1 THLDLRDNQ
10 LKDSSVKILFVLT
23 SHFFISLFRLED
35 CRLSE
40 ISCSSVVS
48 ALKPSL
54 LKHPDL
60 SNNKLQDSGAEQLC
74 GFLESPLC
82 SLQTLRL
89 SGCGPSSSHCEV
101 ISSALNSDPS
111 HLTHLDLRDNQ
122 LKDSSVKIL
131 CAGLKSP
138 NCKLETL
145 RSVQCEAR
153 ISSKIK
159 VCPHIS
165 LLSLSV
171 QVGGLQVVRDQLFF
185 CGLSSEAL
193 PPETSG
199 PELSGCGPSSSHC
212 EVISSALN
220 SDPSHLTHLDLRDNQ
235 LKDSSVKILCAGLK
249 SPNCKLE
256 TLRSVQCEARISSKI
271 KVCPHI
277 SLLSLSVQL
286 VKQPL
291 NHDDGLWLSS
301 CPSSAVISS
310 ALNSDPSHLTHLDL
324 RDNQL
329 KDSSV
334 KILCAG
340 LKSPNCKLETLRS
353 VQCEARISSK
363 IKVSLKPSL
372 LKHPDL
378 SNNKLQDSGAE
389 QLCGFL
395 ESPLCS
401 LQTLR

>member
-1 THLDLRDNQ
+1 EERSLKTDETSSSRSEAVPPCRPPLRPGPETRRTESEPAPFQTGGLSLLDFSVRKRPTKLSGCGPSSSHCEVISSALNSDPSHLTHLDLRDNQ
-10 LKDSSVKILFVLT
+10 LKDSSVKILCAGLKSPNCKLET
-23 SHFFISLFRLED
+23 LRLED

-54 LKHPDL
+54 LKHPDLSNNKLQDSGAEQLCGFLESPLCSLLSGCGPSSSHCEVISSALNSDPSHLTHLDLRDNQLKDSSVKILCAGLKSPNCKLETLRLSEISCSSVVSALKPSLLKHLDL

-165 LLSLSV
+165 LLSLS
-171 QVGGLQVVRDQLFF
+171 
-185 CGLSSEAL
+185 
-193 PPETSG
+193 
-199 PELSGCGPSSSHC
+199 
-212 EVISSALN
+212 
-220 SDPSHLTHLDLRDNQ
+220 
-235 LKDSSVKILCAGLK
+235 
-249 SPNCKLE
+249 
-256 TLRSVQCEARISSKI
+256 
-271 KVCPHI
+271 
-277 SLLSLSVQL
+277 
-286 VKQPL
+286 
-291 NHDDGLWLSS
+291 
-301 CPSSAVISS
+301 
-310 ALNSDPSHLTHLDL
+310 
-324 RDNQL
+324 
-329 KDSSV
+329 
-334 KILCAG
+334 
-340 LKSPNCKLETLRS
+340 
-353 VQCEARISSK
+353 
-363 IKVSLKPSL
+363 
-372 LKHPDL
+372 
-378 SNNKLQDSGAE
+378 LQDSGAE

-395 ESPLCS
+395 ESPLCNVCPS
-401 LQTLR
+401 LDVVLAHS

>member
-1 THLDLRDNQ
+1 EELSGCGPSSSHCEVISSALNSDPSHLTHLDLRDNQ
-10 LKDSSVKILFVLT
+10 LKDSSVKILCAGLKSPNCKLETLRLSGCGPSSSHCEVISSALNSDPSHLT
-23 SHFFISLFRLED
+23 HLDLRDNQLKDSSVKILCAGLKSPNCKLETLRLED

-54 LKHPDL
+54 LKHLDL

-82 SLQTLRL
+82 SLL

-277 SLLSLSVQL
+277 SLLSLS
-286 VKQPL
+286 
-291 NHDDGLWLSS
+291 
-301 CPSSAVISS
+301 
-310 ALNSDPSHLTHLDL
+310 
-324 RDNQL
+324 
-329 KDSSV
+329 
-334 KILCAG
+334 
-340 LKSPNCKLETLRS
+340 
-353 VQCEARISSK
+353 
-363 IKVSLKPSL
+363 
-372 LKHPDL
+372 
-378 SNNKLQDSGAE
+378 LQDSGAE

-395 ESPLCS
+395 ESPLCI
-401 LQTLR
+401 TLVTFILFDTF